1 LAHRRGPS
9 ASIRVMAQADIAR
22 LVGLAMI
29 WSLSFVF
36 IRVLVP
42 ALGPIWVPML
52 RALVAGVAL
61 VAWFAVIRLDADVKR
76 QWRDYAFI
84 GFLNC
89 ALPFAL
95 YAFAAIHLPASYL
108 VILNALTPLFAA
120 VAGAMWL
127 DERMTLAKLA
137 GLAAGAAGVALVSRA
152 GPIKVDAAIAWS
164 MAASL
169 GAAVCYALSG
179 TWLKKRGTRL
189 NPIAAAGWSQLF
201 AGLELLPAV
210 PFAPAPGPITPLIVA
225 NMLALSLVCSGVAY
239 LLYFRLIANVGPTRA
254 TTVTFLLPALGMMWG
269 VLFLDETVTPPM
281 LAGALLI
288 IGGTAAVL
296 RQSPVPRAA

>member
-1 LAHRRGPS
+1 
-9 ASIRVMAQADIAR
+9 MAQADIAR
-22 LVGLAMI
+22 LLALALI

-42 ALGPIWVPML
+42 ALGPVWVPML
-52 RALVAGVAL
+52 RALVAGVTL

-76 QWRDYAFI
+76 NWRDYVFI

-95 YAFAAIHLPASYL
+95 FAFAAIHLPASYL
-108 VILNALTPLFAA
+108 VILNAFTPLFAA
-120 VAGAMWL
+120 LVGAAWL
-127 DERMTLAKLA
+127 DERLTFAKLA

-152 GPIKVDAAIAWS
+152 GPIKIDAAVAWS

-169 GAAVCYALSG
+169 GAALCYAVSG
-179 TWLKKRGTRL
+179 TWLKKRGSRL

-201 AGLELLPAV
+201 AGLELLPIL
-210 PFAPAPGPITPLIVA
+210 PFAPAAGPITPLIVA
-225 NMLALSLVCSGVAY
+225 DMLALALVCSGVAY

-254 TTVTFLLPALGMMWG
+254 MTVTFLLPALGMMWG
-269 VLFLDETVTPPM
+269 ALFLDETVTLPM

-288 IGGTAAVL
+288 IAGTAAVL
-296 RQSPVPRAA
+296 RPQQVARAA